1 MQQLEPEHLK
11 TISLNRFAREWFAN
25 LGKLYWGLYPEAAD
39 TAWASAQDPV
49 VLPSDLEM
57 ETAEEKLC
65 VLPVDAGEF
74 GQIPSSNV
82 SKALITEGQSELE
95 GNNNNGSKETK
106 PKSKK
111 VCICDNI
118 SDRGFYACIS
128 SVCVVSLN

>member
-1 MQQLEPEHLK
+1 M
-11 TISLNRFAREWFAN
+11 
-25 LGKLYWGLYPEAAD
+25 
-39 TAWASAQDPV
+39 
-49 VLPSDLEM
+49 VLPSDLEI

-74 GQIPSSNV
+74 GQMPSTNV
-82 SKALITEGQSELE
+82 FKALIPEGQSELE

-128 SVCVVSLN
+128 SVCVISLN